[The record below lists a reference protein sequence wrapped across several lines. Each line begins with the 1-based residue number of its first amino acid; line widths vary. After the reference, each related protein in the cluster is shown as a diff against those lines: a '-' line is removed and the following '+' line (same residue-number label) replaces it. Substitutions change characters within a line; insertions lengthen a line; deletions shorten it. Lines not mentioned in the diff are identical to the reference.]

1 MSEAAAA
8 ASGSGHPRIWSRRE
22 PRPHISSVCSVGETG
37 ETSTL
42 ADEVNEVLGRMDPND
57 LQDIVS
63 DDEDA
68 DADGSQANFD
78 ETISSDGKCCGQFLY
93 PERGQKQKFFDHLP
107 PSSCPRS
114 Y

>member
-78 ETISSDGKCCGQFLY
+78 ETISSDGKCCLGHSPTTWTEFCHFLILPPLRGQF
-93 PERGQKQKFFDHLP
+93 
-107 PSSCPRS
+107 
-114 Y
+114 